1 VFHALQAHSGKFGV
15 KALALSFLHQ
25 KGCTVQF
32 LQSFQGI
39 FLFIDG
45 WTLYIH
51 GQNISLLHRF
61 CIKPQV
67 ITGFT
72 FVATNLKLIHLVA
85 EVQIV
90 VEPGNLVPRKFLGI
104 LTDICRNFEILAAD
118 SEIWLQTIEATFALH
133 LPNQISTP
141 LTNCTFGSSAA
152 AVSPYGDSWELI
164 LIIF

>member
-1 VFHALQAHSGKFGV
+1 MFHALQAHSGKFGV

-51 GQNISLLHRF
+51 GQNITLLHRF
-61 CIKPQV
+61 YIKPQV

-72 FVATNLKLIHLVA
+72 FVATNTLGCRGA
-85 EVQIV
+85 NSGGTW
-90 VEPGNLVPRKFLGI
+90 EPSSQKVFG
-104 LTDICRNFEILAAD
+104 LA
-118 SEIWLQTIEATFALH
+118 
-133 LPNQISTP
+133 
-141 LTNCTFGSSAA
+141 
-152 AVSPYGDSWELI
+152 
-164 LIIF
+164 